1 MRFLS
6 LYFAII
12 SPLRLYFNAL
22 ACMLVY
28 KCMLWLHSY
37 FSFWK
42 HNKRIKSA
50 GLFPCIIVI
59 WLGQAYRY
67 IFSYLSLFLI
77 FFSYSDVSPCLMQL
91 HKAAKLLDSGAVR
104 ATRFLWRYPTARL
117 ILLFY
122 LVKQLNMCLKSL
134 NYADILCGVNQITK

>member
-12 SPLRLYFNAL
+12 YPLHLYFNAL
-22 ACMLVY
+22 AYMLVY

-42 HNKRIKSA
+42 LNKRKKSA
-50 GLFPCIIVI
+50 GLFPCITVI

-77 FFSYSDVSPCLMQL
+77 SFSYSLSFTLSHAVAEGSKTIRFRSCQG
-91 HKAAKLLDSGAVR
+91 HKISLALSNSSTYLA
-104 ATRFLWRYPTARL
+104 
-117 ILLFY
+117 ILPGKT
-122 LVKQLNMCLKSL
+122 VKHAFKES
-134 NYADILCGVNQITK
+134 